1 MHWRIRVTRAFL
13 WIAVLS
19 GAVVL
24 GAKLFDLRVLA
35 GAWSASPPESL
46 AMLPYGPRW
55 PVDTG
60 EFFIPSSAA
69 LLLSSLGAVVAG
81 WKTRPWYRALL
92 LIPLAIVLGTLMF
105 TVLWFWPANRA
116 LWHVAINAADAMTD
130 REQIISLTR
139 RWIGYDWLRV
149 TLASIGLVCSI
160 RALSM
165 PFPDPDPTAAPPSL
179 VLKVVYALGLASV
192 VAFVAYFLLK
202 GLG

>member
-1 MHWRIRVTRAFL
+1 MHWRIRSTRAFL

-46 AMLPYGPRW
+46 ALLPYGSRW

-69 LLLSSLGAVVAG
+69 LLLSSFGAVVTG
-81 WKTRPWYRALL
+81 WKTRQWYRALL
-92 LIPLAIVLGTLMF
+92 LVPLAITLGTLVF

-116 LWHVAINAADAMTD
+116 LWHAAISAPDAMTD
-130 REQIISLTR
+130 RGQIIALTR
-139 RWIGYDWLRV
+139 RWIAHDWLRV
-149 TLASIGLVCSI
+149 AMAFIGLVCSI
-160 RALSM
+160 QALSM
-165 PFPDPDPTAAPPSL
+165 PFPDPDPTAAPPSMA
-179 VLKVVYALGLASV
+179 LKVVYAVGLAAV
-192 VAFVAYFLLK
+192 VAFLAYFLRK
-202 GLG
+202 GL

>member
-1 MHWRIRVTRAFL
+1 VSS
-13 WIAVLS
+13 VL
-19 GAVVL
+19 GLTLVVL

-69 LLLSSLGAVVAG
+69 LLVSSVGAVVAG

-92 LIPLAIVLGTLMF
+92 LVPPGISLGTLMF

-116 LWHVAINAADAMTD
+116 LWHVAINASDAMTD
-130 REQIISLTR
+130 REQIIALTR
-139 RWIGYDWLRV
+139 RWISYDWLRV
-149 TLASIGLVCSI
+149 TLASIGLVCSV
-160 RALSM
+160 RALST
-165 PFPDPDPTAAPPSL
+165 PFPDPDPSAAPPSL
-179 VLKVVYALGLASV
+179 AMKVVYVLGLAAV

-202 GLG
+202 GLA